1 MKCEL
6 KNDVI
11 YLSGIPL
18 ESDYPDL
25 FINVMN
31 RNGYIIRQFNIFI
44 VKDYDEE
51 EEDYLFFNENNCESV

>member
-1 MKCEL
+1 MITPSWMKCEL

-31 RNGYIIRQFNIFI
+31 RNGYIIR
-44 VKDYDEE
+44 
-51 EEDYLFFNENNCESV
+51 